1 MELTSL
7 MKIVRVVAADT
18 IQFKVQN
25 AINIFKVLPIKKI
38 ISNNQKL
45 KENKVSTQ
53 NKRKSLLM
61 QNKMK
66 KKGMKTLLN

>member
-38 ISNNQKL
+38 ISNNQRL
-45 KENKVSTQ
+45 KENKVSIQ

-66 KKGMKTLLN
+66 KKEMKTLLN

>member
-38 ISNNQKL
+38 ISTNQRL
-45 KENKVSTQ
+45 KENKVSIQ

-66 KKGMKTLLN
+66 KKEMKTLLN

>member
-1 MELTSL
+1 

-38 ISNNQKL
+38 ISNNQRL
-45 KENKVSTQ
+45 KENKVSIQ

-66 KKGMKTLLN
+66 KKEMKTLLN